1 MCQGVH
7 ADAAFQVASTDMA
20 IAIASSLMRF
30 GGPGQAKPPCKDNK
44 LPISLHPS
52 TSARGGRQS
61 TFKTSGPG
69 THAELLSNDY
79 EEANTETTSHWVA
92 FSDAIS

>member
-7 ADAAFQVASTDMA
+7 AGAAFQVASTDMD
-20 IAIASSLMRF
+20 IAIASSLMHY

-52 TSARGGRQS
+52 TSAQGGRQS
-61 TFKTSGPG
+61 TFKISGPG
-69 THAELLSNDY
+69 THAGLLSNDY
-79 EEANTETTSHWVA
+79 EEANTGITSHWVG
-92 FSDAIS
+92 FSNAIS